1 MSHSISRRE
10 EIVSLLTQRG
20 NLSIDE
26 LAKRFDVST
35 MTIRRDLHKLKA
47 AGKIIR
53 TPGGATLGRTVTF
66 ERNFAE
72 RLRRMSEAKSKIG
85 RVAASLVG
93 KGESIVLDS
102 GTTTLSLAHQLRT
115 RSDIVVITFSLA
127 VLDDLTACRVEL
139 TGGQYRR
146 SSMDLVGQAVRE
158 ALARVHANKVF
169 FGAAALSFKKGV
181 MVNDQ
186 DFPMDL
192 LNSAAERILLV
203 DSSKIGREA
212 LYHLCPTESCDLVI
226 TDKDVDP
233 GALRKLKRST
243 KVIVAD

>member
-1 MSHSISRRE
+1 MNHSVSRRE

-47 AGKIIR
+47 AGKVIR

-85 RVAASLVG
+85 RVAASLIG

-102 GTTTLSLAHQLRT
+102 GTTTLSLAHYLRT
-115 RSDIVVITFSLA
+115 RSDIIVITFSLA
-127 VLDDLTACRVEL
+127 VLDDLTACRAQL

-146 SSMDLVGQAVRE
+146 SSMDLVGQQVRE
-158 ALARVHANKVF
+158 SLARVHANKAF
-169 FGAAALSFKKGV
+169 FGAAALSFNKGV

-186 DFPMDL
+186 DFPVDL
-192 LNSAAERILLV
+192 LDAAAERILLV

-212 LYHLCPTESCDLVI
+212 LYHLCPIESCDLVI
-226 TDKDVDP
+226 TDNNVDP
-233 GALRKLKRST
+233 GALRKVKKLT
-243 KVIVAD
+243 KVIVAE

>member
-1 MSHSISRRE
+1 MGHTTSRRV
-10 EIVSLLTQRG
+10 EIVLLLTQRG

-26 LAKRFDVST
+26 LAERFDVST

-53 TPGGATLGRTVTF
+53 TPGGATLGRSVTF

-72 RLRRMSEAKSKIG
+72 RLQRMAEAKSKIG

-102 GTTTLSLAHQLRT
+102 GTTTLSLAHHLRT
-115 RSDIVVITFSLA
+115 RNDIVVITFSLT
-127 VLDDLTACRVEL
+127 VLDDLAACRVEL

-146 SSMDLVGQAVRE
+146 SSMDLVGQQVRE
-158 ALARVHANKVF
+158 ALARVHANKAF
-169 FGAAALSFKKGV
+169 FGAAALSFNKGV

-186 DFPMDL
+186 DFPIAL
-192 LNSAAERILLV
+192 LDSATERILLV
-203 DSSKIGREA
+203 DSSKIGTEA
-212 LYHLCPTESCDLVI
+212 LYHLCPIESCDLVI
-226 TDKDVDP
+226 TDNNVDP
-233 GALRKLKRST
+233 GALRKVKKLT
-243 KVIVAD
+243 KVIVAE

>member
-1 MSHSISRRE
+1 MGHTTSRRE
-10 EIVSLLTQRG
+10 EIVLLLTQRG
-20 NLSIDE
+20 NLSIGE

-72 RLRRMSEAKSKIG
+72 RLRRMSEAKNKIG
-85 RVAASLVG
+85 RAAASLVG

-102 GTTTLSLAHQLRT
+102 GTTTLSLAHHLRA
-115 RSDIVVITFSLA
+115 RSDVVVITYSLA
-127 VLDDLTACRVEL
+127 VLDDLSACRVEL

-146 SSMDLVGQAVRE
+146 SSMDLVGQQVRD
-158 ALARVHANKVF
+158 ALARVHANKAF

-181 MVNDQ
+181 MANDQ
-186 DFPMDL
+186 GFPMAL
-192 LNSAAERILLV
+192 LDSAADRILLV
-203 DSSKIGREA
+203 DSSKIGTEA
-212 LYHLCPTESCDLVI
+212 LYHLCPIPSCDIII
-226 TDKDVDP
+226 TDNNVDP
-233 GALRKLKRST
+233 HALRKLKKLT
-243 KVIVAD
+243 KVIVAE

>member
-1 MSHSISRRE
+1 MNPSTSRRE
-10 EIVSLLTQRG
+10 EIVSLLTQRD

-47 AGKIIR
+47 DGKVIR
-53 TPGGATLGRTVTF
+53 IPGGATLGRSVTF
-66 ERNFAE
+66 ERDFAE
-72 RLRRMSEAKSKIG
+72 RLQRRSDAKNKIG

-93 KGESIVLDS
+93 KEESIVLDS
-102 GTTTLSLAHQLRT
+102 GTTTLSLAHHLRM

-127 VLDDLTACRVEL
+127 VLDDLTSCRVEL

-146 SSMDLVGQAVRE
+146 SSMDLVGQQVRGT
-158 ALARVHANKVF
+158 LSRVYANKAF

-181 MVNDQ
+181 MANDQ
-186 DFPMDL
+186 DFPMDM

-203 DSSKIGREA
+203 DSSKIGKEA
-212 LYHLCPTESCDLVI
+212 LYHLCPIESCDLII
-226 TDKDVDP
+226 TDNNVDP
-233 GALRKLKRST
+233 GALRKIKKLTR
-243 KVIVAD
+243 VIVAE